1 MLFWGSLVTIPVEI
15 VVCIATALG
24 TSAVALLTLVCH
36 LMLRLFSA
44 LSAIEQRNAVED
56 VNHSNLAKD
65 VRDIQARLD
74 RKGVLA

>member
-1 MLFWGSLVTIPVEI
+1 MTIPIEI
-15 VVCIATALG
+15 IVCIATALG
-24 TSAVALLTLVCH
+24 TGTIALLTVVIH

-56 VNHSNLAKD
+56 VNHNNLAKD